1 MRSLQQSFSRSE
13 TGRSLDAALVVES
26 AGGRSIL
33 RRQQI
38 GYPLHITRGF
48 YLDAMRPDLLTL
60 YLQSASGGLYARD
73 RINLDVTVGADA
85 AFHMTTQAATVV
97 HDGRESGAIQRQ
109 CVTVEAG
116 AFCALTSD
124 PYVLFPG
131 ADLTLETKTVIAED
145 AVLCLADGFAVHD
158 PKANIDARARPFAR
172 FESRLTISRPDGRL
186 LMKDLGAI
194 DGDELHNG
202 ALGPMAAA
210 ANLVLIAPSHRLPA
224 LAEMEQAADRCGA
237 LAGCSLAP
245 NKAGLV
251 LRILA
256 PDGGALARAL
266 DAAFHVAARAAL
278 GVALARRRK

>member
-1 MRSLQQSFSRSE
+1 MRSLLQSSSGFE
-13 TGRSLDAALVVES
+13 TGRRLDAALVVDN

-48 YLDAMRPDLLTL
+48 YLDAARPDLLTL
-60 YLQSASGGLYARD
+60 YLQSASGGLYAGD
-73 RINLDVTVGADA
+73 RINLDVGIGAHA

-97 HDGRESGAIQRQ
+97 HDGRSSGALQRQ
-109 CVTVEAG
+109 RVRVDSG

-131 ADLTLETKTVIAED
+131 ADLTLETDAVVADD

-158 PKANIDARARPFAR
+158 PKAKARPFGR
-172 FESRLTISRPDGRL
+172 FESRLTVSRPDGRL
-186 LMKDLGAI
+186 LMKDFGAI
-194 DGDELHNG
+194 DGEDLHTG
-202 ALGPMAAA
+202 ALGRMAAS
-210 ANLVLIAPSHRLPA
+210 ANFVLVAPADKWPKL
-224 LAEMEQAADRCGA
+224 EYMEQAANRHGA
-237 LAGCSLAP
+237 LAGCSTAP
-245 NKAGLV
+245 NDAGLV

-256 PDGGALARAL
+256 PDGGTLARAL
-266 DAAFHVAARAAL
+266 DAAFHVATNAAL

>member
-1 MRSLQQSFSRSE
+1 MRSLLQSCSGSE
-13 TGRSLDAALVVES
+13 TGRSLDAALAVDF

-33 RRQQI
+33 RRQRI

-48 YLDAMRPDLLTL
+48 YLDAVRPDLLTL
-60 YLQSASGGLYARD
+60 YLQSASGGLYAGD
-73 RINLDVTVGADA
+73 RINLDVSIGAQA

-97 HDGRESGAIQRQ
+97 HDGRTSGAVQRQ
-109 CVTVEAG
+109 RVTVEAG
-116 AFCALTSD
+116 AFGALTSD

-131 ADLTLETKTVIAED
+131 ADLTLETEAVVAAD

-158 PKANIDARARPFAR
+158 PKAKARPFGR
-172 FESRLTISRPDGRL
+172 FESRLTVSRPDGRL

-194 DGDELHNG
+194 DGEELRNG
-202 ALGPMAAA
+202 ALGRMAAA
-210 ANLVLIAPSHRLPA
+210 ANLVLIAPAEKLPA
-224 LAEMEQAADRCGA
+224 LADMEQAADRCGA

-245 NKAGLV
+245 NAAGLV

-278 GVALARRRK
+278 GVTLARRRK